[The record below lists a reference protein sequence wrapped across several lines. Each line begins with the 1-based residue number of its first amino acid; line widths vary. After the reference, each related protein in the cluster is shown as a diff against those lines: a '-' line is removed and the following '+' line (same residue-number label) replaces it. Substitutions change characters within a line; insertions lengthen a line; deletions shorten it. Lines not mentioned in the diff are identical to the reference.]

1 MKILHIT
8 DLHFTNT
15 MGSLTKQ
22 KNLIRDFLKD
32 ISVNDYSIDFVIFS
46 GDLVNAADNIAIFNK
61 ANQEFILNIIQI
73 LKIDKSNF
81 FICAGNHD
89 VNRNEVSNSL
99 VKYLDEE
106 ITNNKLLNDFFKID
120 SQDLKKSFL
129 PLQNYSTFV
138 NDFYKDIDKKN
149 DYFDNMFSTHI
160 RKIDNQKIGFVSINT
175 AWRAIGHND
184 DNNLLFPLCKID
196 EALDKVINC
205 DVKIL
210 IHHHPLSDFKP
221 FNKYDLEDL
230 LHKRFDYIFSGH
242 IHKKALT
249 LDLTHNEGVV
259 KIGSSASL
267 TFDNNS
273 QIGYSV
279 IDISEEEL
287 KVISSFRFYD
297 IDNECF
303 YSIEDK
309 EFDIPTTQIKIEQNK
324 LRKNIRKRFFE
335 ELEESKNLFVENDN
349 ETTSKNLLELS
360 TEPVLKEKSQSEI
373 VKDEDN
379 IESDFAWSNFHKF
392 ENDYIIFGKDKC
404 GKTILLK
411 RIELELLDNY
421 SLHNYIPF
429 YIDIKEWKN
438 SNKKF
443 DFSREFSKHYFL
455 NNSESIKLLEDKQ
468 IVLLLDNY
476 HTENQE
482 LKDYIEKFVGEHKKI
497 KLIICSIDSVISTFD
512 KNKID
517 GRVLHKL
524 HFHRLRKKHIKEL
537 AKINSDLSDE
547 KQDQIVDKI
556 DNIFKRLS
564 IPFNYWTVSVFLW
577 IFKKDLNANFHNDV
591 DLINLYIERLIEKE
605 QLTLN
610 KSSFTFANYKK
621 LLANIAHYLLTEH
634 HHNSY
639 YAKYTEIIVF
649 IDDFLS
655 KNPRYRISSKDVFE
669 YLDIKG
675 ILKKKGDN
683 LYSFRLKGV
692 FEYFIAFY
700 MTLDNKF
707 LKEVIKDES
716 FYLSFTNEFELYAG
730 FNREDD
736 KFLKKIYK
744 KTQKIFEELNEE
756 YDIKNGSADALLIS
770 KIIEASDFSKI
781 IEKFTK
787 KLKDGLSPEEQDNIE
802 EELINELGIDD
813 TNSEVKSKQVKL
825 LNNSAESLEGC
836 LSILGKVYKNID
848 DITDVDLVYE
858 IFDYIIENS
867 ILWSY
872 KLIDDF
878 KDIDISDV
886 IKTDSEIE
894 AKNLLKLIT
903 NFIPTLVQVRL
914 NEMIGHNNL
923 EKIIMERLDFYKK
936 DFQNNQFKIFILG
949 FLLTDINI
957 EKHKGVLEE
966 LIPLIKIPIIKYS
979 FILKM
984 NYYLGFKCN
993 HNPELKKILQSNIQ
1007 NQFLKF
1013 NNETN
1018 IGSIHKGFSDKQNKS
1033 GLKK

>member
-8 DLHFTNT
+8 DLHYTNT

-22 KNLIRDFLKD
+22 KNLIRDFLSD
-32 ISVNDYSIDFVIFS
+32 ISKNDYSVDYVIFS
-46 GDLVNAADNIAIFNK
+46 GDLVNSGENITVFNK
-61 ANQEFILNIIQI
+61 AYQDFIMKIIEILN
-73 LKIDKSNF
+73 IDKSNF

-89 VNRNEVSNSL
+89 VNRNEVSKSL
-99 VKYLDEE
+99 IKFLDEE
-106 ITNNKLLNDFFKID
+106 ITNNKSLDNFFKTN
-120 SQDLKKSFL
+120 SQDLKKSYL
-129 PLQNYSTFV
+129 PLQNYSNFINEFYKESLV
-138 NDFYKDIDKKN
+138 KNDF
-149 DYFDNMFSTHI
+149 FENMFSTHI
-160 RKIDNQKIGFVSINT
+160 RKKDNQKIGFVSINT
-175 AWRAIGHND
+175 AWRAVGDND
-184 DNNLLFPLCKID
+184 NNNLLFPLSKID
-196 EALDKVINC
+196 EALDKIINC
-205 DVKIL
+205 DTKIL

-221 FNKYDLEDL
+221 FNKYDLEDI

-267 TFDNNS
+267 TFDNSS
-273 QIGYSV
+273 QIGYSI
-279 IDISEEEL
+279 IDINEEEL
-287 KVISSFRFYD
+287 KVTSSFRFYD
-297 IDNECF
+297 INNECF

-309 EFDIPTTQIKIEQNK
+309 QFDIPTSQVKIEQNK

-335 ELEESKNLFVENDN
+335 ELEDSKNLFVENDN
-349 ETTSKNLLELS
+349 ETISKNLLELS
-360 TEPVLKEKSQSEI
+360 TEPVLKEKSQSEM

-379 IESDFAWSNFHKF
+379 IEADFVWSNFHKF

-443 DFSREFSKHYFL
+443 DFSKEFSRHYYL
-455 NNSESIKLLEDKQ
+455 NNTESLKLLEDKQ
-468 IVLLLDNY
+468 IVLLVDNY
-476 HTENQE
+476 HFENQE
-482 LKDYIEKFVGEHKKI
+482 LKDYIETFVGQHKKI
-497 KLIICSIDSVISTFD
+497 KLIICSIDSVINTFD

-517 GRVLHKL
+517 GRVLNKL

-610 KSSFTFANYKK
+610 KSSFTFSNYKK

-634 HHNSY
+634 HQDSY
-639 YAKYTEIIVF
+639 YAKYSDVIIF
-649 IDDFLS
+649 IENFLN
-655 KNPRYRISSKDVFE
+655 KNPRYRISSKEVFE
-669 YLDIKG
+669 YLDSKG

-692 FEYFIAFY
+692 FEYFIAYY
-700 MTLDNKF
+700 MTLNNKF
-707 LKEVIKDES
+707 LKSVIKDEN
-716 FYLSFTNEFELYAG
+716 FYLAFTNEFELYAG

-744 KTQKIFEELNEE
+744 KTRKIFEVINNE
-756 YDIKNGSADALLIS
+756 YDLSKSSADTLLIS
-770 KIIEASDFSKI
+770 KIIEANDFSII

-787 KLKDGLSPEEQDNIE
+787 RLKDGLTSEEQDNIE

-825 LNNSAESLEGC
+825 LNNSAETLEGS

-858 IFDYIIENS
+858 IFDYIIDNA

-878 KDIDISDV
+878 KDMDISEVFKGDSDV
-886 IKTDSEIE
+886 E

-923 EKIIMERLDFYKK
+923 EKIIIERLEYFKK
-936 DFQNNQFKIFILG
+936 DSQNNQFKIFILG

-957 EKHKGVLEE
+957 EKHKGILVE
-966 LIPLIKIPIIKYS
+966 LIPMIRIPIIKYS

-993 HNPELKKILQSNIQ
+993 HNPDLKKLLQNNIQ
-1007 NQFLKF
+1007 NQYLKF
-1013 NNETN
+1013 NSDTD
-1018 IGSIHKGFSDKQNKS
+1018 IGSIHRGFSERQNKT
-1033 GLKK
+1033 GLNR

>member
-8 DLHFTNT
+8 DLHYTNT

-22 KNLIRDFLKD
+22 KNLIRDFLSD
-32 ISVNDYSIDFVIFS
+32 ISKNDYSIDYVIFS
-46 GDLVNAADNIAIFNK
+46 GDLVNSGDNITIFNK
-61 ANQEFILNIIQI
+61 ANQDFIMKIIEILNI
-73 LKIDKSNF
+73 DKSHF

-89 VNRNEVSNSL
+89 VNRSEVSKSL
-99 VKYLDEE
+99 IKFLDEE
-106 ITNNKLLNDFFKID
+106 ITNNKLLDSFFKND
-120 SQDLKKSFL
+120 SQDLKKSYL

-138 NDFYKDIDKKN
+138 NDFYKDSLNKK
-149 DYFDNMFSTHI
+149 DYFENMFSTHI
-160 RKIDNQKIGFVSINT
+160 RENDNQKIGFVSINT
-175 AWRAIGHND
+175 AWRAVGDND
-184 DNNLLFPLCKID
+184 DNNLLFPLSKID
-196 EALDKVINC
+196 EALDKIINC
-205 DVKIL
+205 DTKIL

-267 TFDNNS
+267 TFDNSS
-273 QIGYSV
+273 QIGYSI
-279 IDISEEEL
+279 IDINEEEL
-287 KVISSFRFYD
+287 KVTSSFRFYD
-297 IDNECF
+297 INNECF

-309 EFDIPTTQIKIEQNK
+309 QFDIPTTQVKIEQNK

-335 ELEESKNLFVENDN
+335 ELEDSKNLFVENDN
-349 ETTSKNLLELS
+349 ETISKNLLELS
-360 TEPVLKEKSQSEI
+360 TEPVLKEKSQSEM

-379 IESDFAWSNFHKF
+379 IEADFVWSNFHKF

-443 DFSREFSKHYFL
+443 DFSKEFSKHYYL
-455 NNSESIKLLEDKQ
+455 NNAESLKLLEDKQ
-468 IVLLLDNY
+468 IVLLVDNY
-476 HTENQE
+476 HIENQE

-497 KLIICSIDSVISTFD
+497 KLIICSIDSVINTFD

-517 GRVLHKL
+517 GRVLDKL

-556 DNIFKRLS
+556 DSIFKRLS

-610 KSSFTFANYKK
+610 KSSFTFSNYKK
-621 LLANIAHYLLTEH
+621 LLAYIAHFLLTQH
-634 HHNSY
+634 HQDSY
-639 YAKYTEIIVF
+639 YAKYSDIIIF
-649 IDDFLS
+649 IETFLN
-655 KNPRYRISSKDVFE
+655 KNPRYRISSKEVFE
-669 YLDIKG
+669 YLDSKG

-692 FEYFIAFY
+692 FEYFVAYY
-700 MTLDNKF
+700 MTFDNKF
-707 LKEVIKDES
+707 LKTVIKDEN
-716 FYLSFTNEFELYAG
+716 FYLAFTNEFELYAG

-744 KTQKIFEELNEE
+744 KTRKIFEEINKE
-756 YDIKNGSADALLIS
+756 YDLSKSSADALLIS
-770 KIIEASDFSKI
+770 KIIEATDFSKI

-787 KLKDGLSPEEQDNIE
+787 KLKDGLTSEEQDTIE

-813 TNSEVKSKQVKL
+813 TNSEVKSKQAKL
-825 LNNSAESLEGC
+825 LNNSAESLEGS

-858 IFDYIIENS
+858 IFDYIIDNA

-878 KDIDISDV
+878 KDMDISEV
-886 IKTDSEIE
+886 FKGDSEVE
-894 AKNLLKLIT
+894 TKNLLKLIT

-914 NEMIGHNNL
+914 NEMIGHHNL
-923 EKIIMERLDFYKK
+923 EKIILERLEFYKK
-936 DFQNNQFKIFILG
+936 DSHNNQFKIFILG

-957 EKHKGVLEE
+957 EKHKGILVE
-966 LIPLIKIPIIKYS
+966 LIPLIRIPIIKYS

-993 HNPELKKILQSNIQ
+993 HNPELKKLLQNNIQ
-1007 NQFLKF
+1007 NQYLKF
-1013 NNETN
+1013 NSDTD
-1018 IGSIHKGFSDKQNKS
+1018 IGSIHRGFSERQNKT
-1033 GLKK
+1033 GLNR

>member
-1 MKILHIT
+1 MRILHIT
-8 DLHFTNT
+8 DLHYTNT
-15 MGSLTKQ
+15 MGVLTKQ
-22 KNLIRDFLKD
+22 KNLIRDFLSD
-32 ISVNDYSIDFVIFS
+32 ISKNDYSIDFVIFG
-46 GDLVNAADNIAIFNK
+46 GDLVNSGNNITIFNK
-61 ANQEFILNIIQI
+61 ANQEFVLKILDI
-73 LKIDKSNF
+73 LKIDKSHF
-81 FICAGNHD
+81 FICPGNHD
-89 VNRNEVSNSL
+89 VNRSEVSKSL
-99 VKYLDEE
+99 IKFLDEE
-106 ITNNKLLNDFFKID
+106 ITNNKLLDNFFEID

-138 NDFYKDIDKKN
+138 NDFYQDSIEVKDH
-149 DYFDNMFSTHI
+149 FESMFSTHI
-160 RKIDNQKIGFVSINT
+160 RKINNQKIGFVSINT
-175 AWRAIGHND
+175 AWRAIGNKD
-184 DNNLLFPLCKID
+184 DNNLLFPLSKID
-196 EALDKVINC
+196 EALDKIINC
-205 DVKIL
+205 ETKIL

-221 FNKYDLEDL
+221 YNKYDLEDL
-230 LHKRFDYIFSGH
+230 VHKRFDYIFSGH

-259 KIGSSASL
+259 KIGTSASL

-279 IDISEEEL
+279 IHINEEEL
-287 KVISSFRFYD
+287 KVTSSFRFYD
-297 IDNECF
+297 ISNECF

-309 EFDIPTTQIKIEQNK
+309 QFDIPTSQIKIEQNK

-335 ELEESKNLFVENDN
+335 ELEDSKNLFVENDN
-349 ETTSKNLLELS
+349 ETLNKNLLELS
-360 TEPVLKEKSQSEI
+360 TQPVLKEKSQSEI

-379 IESDFAWSNFHKF
+379 IEADFAWSNFHKF

-443 DFSREFSKHYFL
+443 DFSKEFSKHYYL
-455 NNSESIKLLEDKQ
+455 NNAESLKLLEDKQ

-476 HTENQE
+476 HFENQE
-482 LKDYIEKFVGEHKKI
+482 LKDYIEKFVGDHKKI
-497 KLIICSIDSVISTFD
+497 KLIICSVDSVINTFD

-517 GRVLHKL
+517 GRILNKL

-610 KSSFTFANYKK
+610 KSSFTFSNYKK
-621 LLANIAHYLLTEH
+621 LLAYIAHFLLTEH
-634 HHNSY
+634 HHDSY
-639 YAKYTEIIVF
+639 YAKYADIIVF
-649 IDDFLS
+649 IDKFLD
-655 KNPRYRISSKDVFE
+655 KNPRYRISSKEVFE
-669 YLDIKG
+669 YLDSKG

-692 FEYFIAFY
+692 FEYFIAYY
-700 MTLDNKF
+700 MTFDNKF
-707 LKEVIKDES
+707 LKAVIKDES
-716 FYLSFTNEFELYAG
+716 FYLAFTNEFELYAG

-744 KTQKIFEELNEE
+744 KTQKIFGEINKE
-756 YDIKNGSADALLIS
+756 YDLSQSSVDALLIS
-770 KIIEASDFSKI
+770 KIIEATDFSKI

-787 KLKDGLSPEEQDNIE
+787 KLKDGLTSEEQDNIE

-813 TNSEVKSKQVKL
+813 TNSEVKSKQIKL
-825 LNNSAESLEGC
+825 LNNSAESLEGS

-858 IFDYIIENS
+858 IFDYIIDNA

-878 KDIDISDV
+878 KDMDISEV
-886 IKTDSEIE
+886 FKADSEVE
-894 AKNLLKLIT
+894 TKNLLKLIT

-923 EKIIMERLDFYKK
+923 EKIIIERLEFYKK
-936 DFQNNQFKIFILG
+936 DSHSNQFKIFILG
-949 FLLTDINI
+949 FLLTDINTD
-957 EKHKGVLEE
+957 KHKGILEE

-993 HNPELKKILQSNIQ
+993 HNPDLKKLLQSNLQ
-1007 NQFLKF
+1007 NQYLKF
-1013 NNETN
+1013 NSDTD
-1018 IGSIHKGFSDKQNKS
+1018 IGSIHRGFSDRQNKTR
-1033 GLKK
+1033 LNK